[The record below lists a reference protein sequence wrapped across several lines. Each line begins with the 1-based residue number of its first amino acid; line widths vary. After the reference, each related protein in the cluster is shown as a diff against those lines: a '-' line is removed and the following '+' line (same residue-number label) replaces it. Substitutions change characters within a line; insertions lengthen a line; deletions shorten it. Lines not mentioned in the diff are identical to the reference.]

1 MSNEAK
7 DEKPKEA
14 KKLSLG
20 GKLQLKGGAAPSI
33 AAVEPSSVVGTV
45 KQSFTHGRSKTVAVE
60 VKRKRDPAPGEAK
73 PASASA
79 PPTTTSTTSNGQT
92 LVGLSEQGRSRSAVI
107 RTLTNEERA
116 ARVQA
121 LRGAIDDERQREA
134 EQRDAPAAQSTG
146 PRPGDIVTRDK
157 PTQGMSADSLRA
169 RELEELRQI
178 QEFEKQQAK
187 EIEAKRVEDQQ
198 SKTKKEDTVAPRA
211 LIVPKGMKRAD
222 EEEDDAP
229 RAKRRTAGKV
239 AAAPVAPPKRD
250 NSNANKG
257 RNSGK
262 VMLSQIQ
269 VSGESGEVEVMQ
281 RTRSLASARRARE
294 KQMRQMMTKEQL
306 KIVRDIVIPEFIT
319 VQELSNR
326 MAERAGDVIKSLM
339 KLGVMATITQTID
352 ADTAELVASEFGHR
366 FTRVAEADVEIGLD
380 QTQEKAEDLLP
391 RAPVVTIMGHVD
403 HGKTS
408 LLDSIRKTNVVSR
421 ESGGITQHIG
431 AYQVQIPKGKIT
443 FIDTPG
449 HAAFTE
455 MRARGANVTDVVILV
470 VAAND
475 GVKPQTVEAITH
487 AKAANVPIIVAINK
501 CDLPAA
507 DANRVRQELLQH
519 DIQVEEMG
527 GETLSVEVSA
537 KTGKNLDKLL
547 ETILLQAEVLDL
559 KANPNRSCK
568 GVVIEAQMDKGRGA
582 VATVL
587 VQQGT
592 LKTGDILVS
601 GTELGRVRAI
611 VNDLG
616 KNLEQALPAQPV
628 EVLGLGGVPLA
639 GDDFVVVATEAR
651 AREISDFRKRRRLAS
666 RQVAS
671 ATKSSLE
678 EMFTNIREGV
688 AKEVPVLIK
697 GDVQGSVEAIR
708 GALDKLAGD
717 NTEVKVKVL
726 DATVGA
732 ISESDV
738 ILAKASN
745 ALIIG
750 FNVRANPQAR
760 DLAKRD
766 NVDIRYYSIIYN
778 ILDDVK
784 GMLSGLLSPDLRE
797 KFLGYATILQVFNIT
812 KAGKIAGCKITEGIV
827 KRGAKVR
834 LLRDSVVI
842 HEGMLKTLKRMKDEV
857 KEVREGYEC
866 GMAFENYDNIQEG
879 DQIECFEVEEVARQ
893 L

>member
-20 GKLQLKGGAAPSI
+20 GKLQLKGAAAP
-33 AAVEPSSVVGTV
+33 VEPAAVVGTV

-60 VKRKRDPAPGEAK
+60 IKRKRDPSPGDAK
-73 PASASA
+73 PASPNVA
-79 PPTTTSTTSNGQT
+79 PTTTSTTSNGQT

-121 LRGAIDDERQREA
+121 LRGAIDEESRRE
-134 EQRDAPAAQSTG
+134 EEMRNAPPTTAPTG
-146 PRPGDIVTRDK
+146 PRPGDVVTREK
-157 PTQGMSADSLRA
+157 PQGMSADTLRA

-187 EIEAKRVEDQQ
+187 EIEAKRIEEE
-198 SKTKKEDTVAPRA
+198 SKRKKEETPQRTQI
-211 LIVPKGMKRAD
+211 LPKGMKRAVD
-222 EEEDDAP
+222 DEEDDAP
-229 RAKRRTAGKV
+229 RTNKRRTAGKV
-239 AAAPVAPPKRD
+239 AAAPAPAAKRD
-250 NSNANKG
+250 NNMGKG

-269 VSGESGEVEVMQ
+269 MSGDGDVEVMQ

-294 KQMRQMMTKEQL
+294 KQMRQMMSKEQV

-319 VQELSNR
+319 VQELANR

-366 FTRVAEADVEIGLD
+366 YTRVAEADVEIGLD
-380 QTQEKAEDLLP
+380 QAVEKAEDLLP

-408 LLDSIRKTNVVSR
+408 LLDAIRKTNVVAR

-431 AYQVQIPKGKIT
+431 AYQVEIPKGKIT

-455 MRARGANVTDVVILV
+455 MRARGANVTDIVILV

-475 GVKPQTVEAITH
+475 GVMPQTVEAITH

-501 CDLPAA
+501 SDLPAA
-507 DANRVRQELLQH
+507 DANRVRQGLLQH
-519 DIQVEEMG
+519 DIQVEELG

-592 LKTGDILVS
+592 LKAGDILVS
-601 GTELGRVRAI
+601 GVEMGRVRAI
-611 VNDLG
+611 VNDHG
-616 KNLEQALPAQPV
+616 KTVDKALPAQPV

-639 GDDFVVVATEAR
+639 GDDFVVVENEAR
-651 AREISDFRKRRRLAS
+651 AREISDFRKRRKLAS
-666 RQVAS
+666 KQVAS

-717 NTEVKVKVL
+717 STEVKVKVL

-766 NVDIRYYSIIYN
+766 GVDIRYYSIIYN

-784 GMLSGLLSPDLRE
+784 GMLSGLLAPDLRE
-797 KFLGYATILQVFNIT
+797 KFLGYASILQVFNIT
-812 KAGKIAGCKITEGIV
+812 KAGKVAGCKVTEGIV

>member
-20 GKLQLKGGAAPSI
+20 GKLQLKGVAGGG

-60 VKRKRDPAPGEAK
+60 VKRKRDPAPGDAK
-73 PASASA
+73 SASASA

-121 LRGAIDDERQREA
+121 LRGAIDDEKQREI
-134 EQRDAPAAQSTG
+134 EQRDAPQQPAG
-146 PRPGDIVTRDK
+146 PRPGEIVSRDK
-157 PTQGMSADSLRA
+157 PSGNLSADNLRA

-187 EIEAKRVEDQQ
+187 DIEAKRLEDQQ
-198 SKTKKEDTVAPRA
+198 SKTKKDDVAPRA
-211 LIVPKGMKRAD
+211 LIVPKGMKRTAD
-222 EEEDDAP
+222 DEEDDAP

-239 AAAPVAPPKRD
+239 ATAPVPTPKRD
-250 NSNANKG
+250 AGTGKG

-269 VSGESGEVEVMQ
+269 VGGDGDVEVMQ

-380 QTQEKAEDLLP
+380 QIEEKAEDLLP

-408 LLDSIRKTNVVSR
+408 LLDAIRKTNVVAR

-431 AYQVQIPKGKIT
+431 AYQVEIPKGKIT

-475 GVKPQTVEAITH
+475 GVMPQTVEAITH

-501 CDLPAA
+501 SDLPTA

-616 KNLEQALPAQPV
+616 KNLEKALPAQPV

-678 EMFTNIREGV
+678 EMFTNIREGT

-766 NVDIRYYSIIYN
+766 VVDIRYYSIIYN